1 MFKRRY
7 HFDPQILRYVQV
19 KRTLK
24 SKLLIALLFG
34 TLSIL
39 LTVIII
45 QITDHLGIRLKYL
58 HLQSVHSK
66 LVENYQQLNGKMD
79 YYDRLLGEFQIID
92 DSVYRCILD
101 VEPLPS
107 FLRKPGSGGYDPY
120 TYLEGFV
127 TSDIM
132 IHTSMRFDNIKS
144 RTDLQEHSFTD
155 LDRLASEKK
164 SLFSCKPSIQPI
176 SPDNFYW
183 LSSDFGMRI
192 DPVTKTLAFHYGLDF
207 ASEPGLK
214 VYATGDGIVDF
225 VKISNGGYGNVAVID
240 HGYGYTSRYAHLQKI
255 FVYPGQQV
263 HRGQVI
269 ALLGNSGKSTGPHL
283 HYGISYLGKPVNP
296 FFYFSDDLSPEEYN
310 KVVSLSE
317 QVDN

>member
-1 MFKRRY
+1 MFRRRY
-7 HFDPQILRYVQV
+7 NFDPQTLRYVQV
-19 KRTLK
+19 KSTLK
-24 SKLLIALLFG
+24 SKLLLALLFS

-39 LTVIII
+39 LSAIII
-45 QITDHLGIRLKYL
+45 QFTDHQGIRLKYL
-58 HLQSVHSK
+58 HLQSIHSQ
-66 LVENYQQLNGKMD
+66 LVENYQQLDRKMD
-79 YYDRLLGEFQIID
+79 YYDRLLGEYQLMD
-92 DSVYRCILD
+92 DSIYRCILD

-107 FLRKPGSGGYDPY
+107 FLRKSGSGGHDPY

-132 IHTSMRFDNIKS
+132 INTSMHFDDLKS
-144 RTDLQEHSFTD
+144 RIDLQEHSFTD
-155 LDRLASEKK
+155 LDRLANEKK
-164 SLFSCKPSIQPI
+164 SLLSCKPSIQPI
-176 SPDNFYW
+176 SLDNYYW

-192 DPVTKTLAFHYGLDF
+192 DPVTKTLTFHYGLDF
-207 ASEPGLK
+207 ASEPGLN

-225 VKISNGGYGNVAVID
+225 VKISNGGYGNVIVID

-255 FVYPGQQV
+255 FVYPGQKV

-283 HYGISYLGKPVNP
+283 HYGINYLGRPVNP
-296 FFYFSDDLSPEEYN
+296 YFYFSDDLNPKEYD